1 MIDSSVGTP
10 VSTGT
15 SADAAFEIYANGGIT
30 VHKVGHRLG
39 AVIDGV
45 TLSGDVSDETSLAIR
60 YALAVN
66 KVIFFRGQH
75 HLTDEIQ
82 YEFGERIGVPTTA
95 HPSLGADDR
104 KTLVLEGAASGWHT
118 DVTFVDRI
126 PKASVLRSVKVP
138 PYGGATTW
146 ASTTAAYEQLPD
158 PLRLLVENL
167 RAVHS
172 NRSDY
177 AAALAPEQLS
187 GNYSKSKEDFRSGFA
202 RLPFETEHPV
212 VRVHPETGERSLLLG
227 HFVRDFVGLKAS
239 ETSVLFSL
247 LQNRITKL
255 ENTVRW
261 AWADGD
267 VAIWDNRNTQHY
279 GVADYGDHPR
289 ELRRTT
295 LAGDVPVDVHGN
307 TSRVREGDASSYSVV
322 DNPVRLPGFASV

>member
-1 MIDSSVGTP
+1 MTDTSIGATVDSAS
-10 VSTGT
+10 
-15 SADAAFEIYANGGIT
+15 EIYANGGIT
-30 VHKVGHRLG
+30 VRKVGHHLG

-45 TLSGDVSDETSLAIR
+45 EMSGDISDATSLAIR

-66 KVIFFRGQH
+66 KVIFFRSQH

-82 YEFGERIGVPTTA
+82 YEFGARIGIPTTA
-95 HPSLGADDR
+95 HPSLNSDDSR
-104 KTLVLEGAASGWHT
+104 TLVLEGAASGWHT

-158 PLRLLVENL
+158 PLRVLVENL

-172 NRSDY
+172 NRFDY

-187 GNYSKSKEDFRSGFA
+187 GNYSKSKRDFRSGFA
-202 RLPFETEHPV
+202 TLTFETEHPV

-227 HFVRDFVGLKAS
+227 HFVREFVGLKAAES
-239 ETSVLFSL
+239 SVLYQL
-247 LQNRITKL
+247 LQNRVTKL

-261 AWADGD
+261 TWADGD

-295 LAGDVPVDVHGN
+295 LAGDVPVDVHG
-307 TSRVREGDASSYSVV
+307 TASRIRAGDASSYSVV
-322 DNPVRLPGFASV
+322 DNALRLPGFV